1 MNKNIKSIPYT
12 FIKGEDSSKNIVF
25 IHGSGCNKKFLEP
38 IAKKIKKYDCYL
50 IDLPGH
56 GESTDTNYSLDNYID
71 SIVEFVKELDNVV
84 LVGHSL
90 GGTLV
95 LAVAARQVKS
105 VEKIV
110 VLNGGAKYDVDK
122 TFMEKI
128 REGIVDLEALMS
140 VSGSLDN
147 PEVISALATFDPP
160 EVIVKD
166 FIIGDELDINED
178 LKNIKVPT
186 LIMTGG
192 DEILVPVSVAHN
204 IVDRVKETELII
216 VPNTMHMM
224 PVAES
229 DLVATTI
236 NRFAVQ

>member
-1 MNKNIKSIPYT
+1 MNKNIKNIPHT

-38 IAKKIKKYDCYL
+38 IANKIKKHDCYL

-56 GESTDTNYSLDNYID
+56 GESTDTNYSLENYVD
-71 SIVEFVKELDNVV
+71 CVVEFIKELNNVI

-90 GGTLV
+90 GGTVV
-95 LAVAARQVKS
+95 LAVGARQVKS

-110 VLNGGAKYDVDK
+110 VLNGAAKYDIDE
-122 TFMEKI
+122 TFMGKI
-128 REGIVDLEALMS
+128 RNGIVDLETLMA
-140 VSGSLDN
+140 VCGSLDKPDVAN
-147 PEVISALATFDPP
+147 ALGTFDPE
-160 EVIVKD
+160 EVMIKD
-166 FIIGDELDINED
+166 FIIDDELDIDED
-178 LKNIKVPT
+178 LKNINVPT

-192 DEILVPVSVAHN
+192 NEVLVPISTAHN
-204 IVDRVKETELII
+204 IVDKVRETELIV

-224 PVAES
+224 PLAES